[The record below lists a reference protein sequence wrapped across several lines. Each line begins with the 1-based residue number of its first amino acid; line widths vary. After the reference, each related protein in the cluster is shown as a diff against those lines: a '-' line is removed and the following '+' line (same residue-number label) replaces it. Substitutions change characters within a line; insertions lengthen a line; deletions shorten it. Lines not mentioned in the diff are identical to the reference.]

1 MIPWTAIGIY
11 NPPDVRPMVKAYE
24 GKDIPKEYAKREAES
39 KRQFIENWKAHG
51 GGVRITL

>member
-1 MIPWTAIGIY
+1 
-11 NPPDVRPMVKAYE
+11 MVKAYE

-51 GGVRITL
+51 GGVRSTLLSRYRFVV